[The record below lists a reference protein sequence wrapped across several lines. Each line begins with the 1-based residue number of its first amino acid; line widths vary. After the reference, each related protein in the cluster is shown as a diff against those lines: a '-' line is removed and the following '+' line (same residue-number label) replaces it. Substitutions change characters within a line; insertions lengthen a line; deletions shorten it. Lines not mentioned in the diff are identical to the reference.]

1 MSSSLLH
8 SQISF
13 PLESLTSSNKNTSK
27 TRPCVARL
35 YNKKT
40 HFINLVSK
48 PTSLPNLSNNCSI
61 EKWKARDSGDES
73 GDVSP
78 EFLPSSP
85 SPVHIVHEFY
95 EAFNKKDTET
105 LKLLL
110 SPECVYQDLLFY
122 SAYEGQE
129 VSFFQLFLLF
139 HDNNNMIPM
148 EWYWRY
154 FHSNF
159 LYIFFFILEHHT
171 LLAKRDGCNGS
182 KHSCFCG
189 RCQGDQPCYGDC
201 VYAPRFVTHFQS
213 LT

>member
-78 EFLPSSP
+78 EFLPTSP

-129 VSFFQLFLLF
+129 VSFFHLFLLF

-148 EWYWRY
+148 E
-154 FHSNF
+154 
-159 LYIFFFILEHHT
+159 
-171 LLAKRDGCNGS
+171 
-182 KHSCFCG
+182 
-189 RCQGDQPCYGDC
+189 
-201 VYAPRFVTHFQS
+201 
-213 LT
+213 